1 MTEKRKMVRVGVD
14 LVPEIERLAKE
25 RESNFNGIANQL
37 MRDGLD
43 PQPVDV
49 TPRAIEKVLPALQ
62 SEELLR
68 IAEMAL
74 TIVNTRGINLETI
87 EGEQAIA
94 AWTKLIN
101 GEKLTMPDMSRLA
114 EATGTSLDE
123 VRSALEKGED
133 EY

>member
-1 MTEKRKMVRVGVD
+1 MAENRKMVRVGVD
-14 LVPEIERLAKE
+14 LVPEIEMLAKE
-25 RESNFNGIANQL
+25 RNSNFNGIANQL

-49 TPRAIEKVLPALQ
+49 TPRAIEKVLPAFQ
-62 SEELLR
+62 SEDLLR

-87 EGEQAIA
+87 EGQQAIA

-101 GEKLTMPDMSRLA
+101 GQKLSIPDMSRLA
-114 EATGTSLDE
+114 EVTGKSLDE
-123 VRSALEKGED
+123 VRSALQKEGK
-133 EY
+133 